1 MKAAP
6 METKYKLPW
15 NYRQSLQS
23 NLSASWPHGS
33 LMEVAQPPK
42 MANFVFNNDDGANKY
57 VQHAILYTE

>member
-42 MANFVFNNDDGANKY
+42 MANFVFNNDDGAN
-57 VQHAILYTE
+57 